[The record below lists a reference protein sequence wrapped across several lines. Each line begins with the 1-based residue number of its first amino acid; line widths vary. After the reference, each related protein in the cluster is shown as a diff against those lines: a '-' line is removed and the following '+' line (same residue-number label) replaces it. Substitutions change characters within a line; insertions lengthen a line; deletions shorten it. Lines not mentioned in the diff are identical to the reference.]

1 MKYLLMPGLVLS
13 LAACSLVPPME
24 RPASPLPARYDEA
37 VVEAATGADLG
48 WREMFT
54 DARLR
59 RLIELSLKNN
69 RDLRIATL
77 NVEAVRAQFDIA
89 SAARL
94 PSVSANAG
102 MTRQRVPAD
111 GAGTSTGVQAQK
123 TAGLGLSAFE
133 IDLFGRV
140 RAQSE
145 AAFARYLASEQGRR
159 AAQISLVAAV
169 ADAYFAEVLASQQ
182 LRLTEST
189 LEDWRS
195 SLKIA
200 RLLNDGLQNS
210 GLDVAQAEGQV
221 ATAEADLEARR
232 RTVAQARNAL
242 ALLVGAAMPAGLADA
257 VALEMQTMPTALPA
271 GLPSDLLTRRP
282 DILQAEQALVASNA
296 DIGAARAAF
305 FPQISLTAS
314 LGFASSSV
322 GSLFSGA
329 QKAWSFSPQITQPL
343 FQGGRLRAEL
353 DLARIG
359 NSAAVADYERV
370 IQIAFREVADGL
382 AARAT
387 YGNQIEAQLRT
398 VASVERVRELSD
410 LRYRAGQDGRLQLLD
425 AQRTAYAARQALL
438 ELRRDEFRATTA
450 LYKALGGGYQALN

>member
-1 MKYLLMPGLVLS
+1 MKYLVIPGLLLS
-13 LAACSLVPPME
+13 LAGCSLVPPLE
-24 RPASPLPARYDEA
+24 RPAAPLPARYDDT
-37 VVEAATGADLG
+37 VVESSTGADLG
-48 WREMFT
+48 WRQMFT

-77 NVEAVRAQFDIA
+77 NVEAVRAQFRIA
-89 SAARL
+89 DAARV
-94 PSVSANAG
+94 PSVSATGG

-111 GAGTSTGVQAQK
+111 ANGAALGVQEQK
-123 TAGLGLSAFE
+123 SAGIGLSAFE

-159 AAQISLVAAV
+159 AAHIALVGAV
-169 ADAYFAEVLASQQ
+169 ADAYFSESLAIQQ

-189 LEDWRS
+189 LADWRA
-195 SLKIA
+195 SLEIA
-200 RLLNDGLQNS
+200 RLLKQARQNS
-210 GLDVAQAEGQV
+210 GLDIAQAEAQV

-232 RTVAQARNAL
+232 RAAAQARNAL
-242 ALLVGAAMPAGLADA
+242 ALLVGTAVPADLADA
-257 VALEMQTMPTALPA
+257 VPLEMQTLPIALPA

-282 DILQAEQALVASNA
+282 DILQAEQALRASNA

-314 LGFASSSV
+314 LGFASASM
-322 GSLFSGA
+322 GTLFDGA
-329 QKAWSFSPQITQPL
+329 HKAWSFSPQITQPL

-353 DLARIG
+353 DLARIRQ
-359 NSAAVADYERV
+359 SAAVADYERV
-370 IQIAFREVADGL
+370 IQTAFREVADGL

-387 YGNQIEAQLRT
+387 YAHQIEAQRRT

-425 AQRTAYAARQALL
+425 AQRGAYAAQLVLL
-438 ELRRDEFRATTA
+438 ELRRDQLRATTA
-450 LYKALGGGYQALN
+450 LYTALGGGYQ